1 MQHLIF
7 LSFFLLTFHT
17 VSTHFLIIF
26 LQSSH
31 VLSGLRELTLL
42 HTLTHIPV
50 HKGSLGIHQI
60 KLMIQASPS
69 LSNSSGVTQHAHSP
83 LNLGQVSTWNHSRG
97 LVVDAN
103 FETSGTP
110 VYKLDRALGLDGGNG
125 SIYIFGYH
133 ITTVEQA
140 AGHVLAMAGI
150 TFNHLICWLKTGIC
164 DLSHS

>member
-1 MQHLIF
+1 
-7 LSFFLLTFHT
+7 
-17 VSTHFLIIF
+17 
-26 LQSSH
+26 
-31 VLSGLRELTLL
+31 
-42 HTLTHIPV
+42 
-50 HKGSLGIHQI
+50 I

-140 AGHVLAMAGI
+140 AGHSTDRRSISKEVKPDPVPPPKLWKTRNPCKPVDKDSPGDVLSSSRLTEEGVEGI
-150 TFNHLICWLKTGIC
+150 ITSPNGLVTGHLSIWL
-164 DLSHS
+164 DPMLQA